1 MSRMASGRFSLL
13 SVCGA
18 VVLLLL
24 TSSLAGRPQGSLR
37 SDVAEYLAVISAYRE
52 GRPEDA
58 VASLR
63 AWDRARLDRTVRE
76 LPTMIAGSLVACRN
90 GGDRVPFGTIDAAI
104 LAHTEAALFDMRTLA
119 GDDAARHLGHARRLL
134 SWSSRSFDS
143 RRRLL
148 SGETRACGEPDPLVE
163 RDWLQ
168 ATARLALGEWA
179 LETAT
184 RLSDELVNEFPDD
197 VDANLVAGT
206 VQEALAINEA
216 QLHPPPAA
224 WSQSDSDYRRFQAA
238 FQRSLRD
245 QKRLREQAIRFY
257 ERALAGAP
265 ARHDIRVRL
274 GWALACV
281 DREADARAALDMAAS
296 AARSP
301 RDRYLGTLLLGRVH
315 ERAGNL
321 QAAITWYE
329 KASSMLPGSHVAHL
343 ALAHAFGADGRLAVA
358 RLELERAVD
367 QAHAASDDPWTEYP
381 HGEWRAGQ
389 AQLARMRAAVTWR

>member
-1 MSRMASGRFSLL
+1 M
-13 SVCGA
+13 
-18 VVLLLL
+18 VVLLV
-24 TSSLAGRPQGSLR
+24 TTSLAGQPQSSLR
-37 SDVAEYLAVISAYRE
+37 SDVAEYLDVISAYRD
-52 GRPEDA
+52 GHPEDA

-63 AWDRARLDRTVRE
+63 GWNPARLDRTVRE
-76 LPTMIAGSLVACRN
+76 LPTMIAGSLVTCRK
-90 GGDRVPFGTIDAAI
+90 GGGTVPFGSIDAAI
-104 LAHTEAALFDMRTLA
+104 LAHTEAALLDMRARA
-119 GDDAARHLGHARRLL
+119 GNDAARHLGHARRLL
-134 SWSSRSFDS
+134 SWASRSFDS
-143 RRRLL
+143 RRRFL
-148 SGETRACGEPDPLVE
+148 SGESRACGEPDPLVE

-197 VDANLVAGT
+197 VDASFVAGT
-206 VQEALAINEA
+206 VREALAINEA

-224 WSQSDSDYRRFQAA
+224 WSQTDAEYRRFQAA
-238 FQRSLRD
+238 YQRSLRD

-265 ARHDIRVRL
+265 ARYDIWVRL

-296 AARSP
+296 AATSP

-321 QAAITWYE
+321 PQAIAWYE

-343 ALAHAFGADGRLAVA
+343 ALAHAFGADGRLTVA

-367 QAHAASDDPWTEYP
+367 QSHAASDDPWTEYP
-381 HGEWRAGQ
+381 HGDWRAGQ
-389 AQLARMRAAVTWR
+389 AQLVRMRTAVTWR

>member
-1 MSRMASGRFSLL
+1 MASRRFSPLA
-13 SVCGA
+13 VCGA
-18 VVLLLL
+18 VVVLFL
-24 TSSLAGRPQGSLR
+24 TSSLVGRPQGSLR

-63 AWDRARLDRTVRE
+63 ARDRARLDRTIRD
-76 LPTMIAGSLVACRN
+76 LPTMIAGSLVTCRE
-90 GGDRVPFGTIDAAI
+90 GADTVPFGTVDAAI
-104 LAHTEAALFDMRTLA
+104 LAHTEAALLDMRARA

-134 SWSSRSFDS
+134 SWASRSFDS
-143 RRRLL
+143 RRRFLA
-148 SGETRACGEPDPLVE
+148 GESRACGEPAPLVE

-197 VDANLVAGT
+197 VDASLVAGT
-206 VQEALAINEA
+206 VQEALAINDA
-216 QLHPPPAA
+216 QLHPPPAV

-238 FQRSLRD
+238 YQRSLRD
-245 QKRLREQAIRFY
+245 QQRLRERAIRFY

-274 GWALACV
+274 GWALACLG
-281 DREADARAALDMAAS
+281 READARAALDIAAS
-296 AARSP
+296 AATSP

-315 ERAGNL
+315 ERAGDRS
-321 QAAITWYE
+321 QAIAWYE
-329 KASSMLPGSHVAHL
+329 KASSVLPGSHVAHL
-343 ALAHAFGADGRLAVA
+343 ALAHALGADGRLAA
-358 RLELERAVD
+358 GRLELERAVD
-367 QAHAASDDPWTEYP
+367 QSHAASDDPWTEYP
-381 HGEWRAGQ
+381 HGDWRAGQ
-389 AQLARMRAAVTWR
+389 AQLERMRAAVTWR